1 MSLIAPD
8 STFLLWS
15 VLVGLVAFGFWSEQH
30 TRIGRYITGIIVA
43 MAAAMVL
50 SNFKAIPFESPVYDS
65 IFQYLLPIAIPL
77 TLFRAD
83 LIDAF
88 RNGGATVVAFCIG
101 AVGIVIG
108 TFLAAKVMPLGDI
121 TALVAGLYSATYI
134 GGSANLAA
142 VAIAA
147 DFDSGSILTSL
158 VAADVVA
165 TNFQTLLIVALPSIA
180 IVRGFF
186 NYSENHTKLQAD
198 EPAQKPFTAQNVD
211 LTGAALAV
219 AVAMLLVFLGSWTAE
234 GIGRPS
240 MGIVLTTVYALLVSN
255 FLKPV
260 VEKMSL
266 DFELGLFM
274 IFLFLVALAAGAD
287 VAILI
292 ETGVSFFIFAM
303 SLLAFH
309 TLFIVLVCRAFGLD
323 LRSVVI
329 GSTACI
335 GGMTTAAAIASAKGW
350 RDLIIPGI
358 LAGTIGSSIGTL
370 IGVWIWSVLS

>member
-1 MSLIAPD
+1 MSLVQPD

-15 VLVGLVAFGFWSEQH
+15 VLVALVAFGFWSEQH

-43 MAAAMVL
+43 MATAMVL
-50 SNFKAIPFESPVYDS
+50 SNFKIIPFESPVYHS
-65 IFQYLLPIAIPL
+65 IFANLLPIAIPL

-88 RNGGATVVAFCIG
+88 KRGGATVAAFCIG
-101 AVGIVIG
+101 AAGIVIG
-108 TFLAAKVMPLGDI
+108 TFIAAKLMPLGDI
-121 TALVAGLYSATYI
+121 TALVGGLYSATYI

-147 DFDSGSILTSL
+147 DFESGSILTSL

-186 NYSENHTKLQAD
+186 NYNHAD
-198 EPAQKPFTAQNVD
+198 YNTVVDTTAQKSFTAKNVD
-211 LTGAALAV
+211 LTGAALAI
-219 AVAMLLVFLGSWTAE
+219 AIAMFLVFLGNWTAE
-234 GIGRPS
+234 ALNRPS
-240 MGIVLTTVYALLVSN
+240 IGIVLTTVYALLVSN

-260 VEKMSL
+260 VRKMSM

-287 VAILI
+287 VGILI

-303 SLLAFH
+303 ALLAFH

-358 LAGTIGSSIGTL
+358 LAGTIGSSVGTL
-370 IGVWIWSVLS
+370 IGVWVWKVLS

>member
-1 MSLIAPD
+1 MSLVQPD

-15 VLVGLVAFGFWSEQH
+15 VLVALVAFGFWSEQH

-43 MAAAMVL
+43 MATAMVL
-50 SNFKAIPFESPVYDS
+50 SNFKIIPFESPVYHS
-65 IFQYLLPIAIPL
+65 IFANLLPIAIPL

-88 RNGGATVVAFCIG
+88 KRGGATVAAFCIG
-101 AVGIVIG
+101 AAGIVIG
-108 TFLAAKVMPLGDI
+108 TFIAAKLMPLGDI
-121 TALVAGLYSATYI
+121 TALVGGLYSATYI

-147 DFDSGSILTSL
+147 DFESGSILTSL

-186 NYSENHTKLQAD
+186 NYNHAD
-198 EPAQKPFTAQNVD
+198 HTTVVDTPAQKSFTAKNVD
-211 LTGAALAV
+211 LTGAALAI
-219 AVAMLLVFLGSWTAE
+219 AIAMFLVFLGSWTAE
-234 GIGRPS
+234 ALNRPS
-240 MGIVLTTVYALLVSN
+240 IGIVLTTVYALLVSN

-260 VEKMSL
+260 VRKMSM

-287 VAILI
+287 VGILI

-303 SLLAFH
+303 ALLAFH

-358 LAGTIGSSIGTL
+358 LAGTIGSSVGTL
-370 IGVWIWSVLS
+370 IGVWVWKVLS

>member
-1 MSLIAPD
+1 MSLVQPD

-15 VLVGLVAFGFWSEQH
+15 VLVALVAFGFWSEQH

-43 MAAAMVL
+43 MATAMVL
-50 SNFKAIPFESPVYDS
+50 SNFKIIPFESPVYHS
-65 IFQYLLPIAIPL
+65 IFANLLPIAIPL

-88 RNGGATVVAFCIG
+88 KRGGATVAAFCIG

-108 TFLAAKVMPLGDI
+108 TFIAAKLMPLGDI
-121 TALVAGLYSATYI
+121 TALVGGLYSATYI

-147 DFDSGSILTSL
+147 DFESGSILTSL

-186 NYSENHTKLQAD
+186 NYNHAD
-198 EPAQKPFTAQNVD
+198 YNTVVDTTAQKSFTAKNVD
-211 LTGAALAV
+211 LTGAALAI
-219 AVAMLLVFLGSWTAE
+219 AIAMFLVFLGSWTAE
-234 GIGRPS
+234 ALNRPS
-240 MGIVLTTVYALLVSN
+240 IGIVLTTVYALLVSN

-260 VEKMSL
+260 VRKMSM

-287 VAILI
+287 VGILI

-303 SLLAFH
+303 ALLAFH

-358 LAGTIGSSIGTL
+358 LAGTIGSSVGTL
-370 IGVWIWSVLS
+370 IGVWVWKVLS

>member
-1 MSLIAPD
+1 MSLVQPD

-15 VLVGLVAFGFWSEQH
+15 VLVALVAFGFWSEQH

-43 MAAAMVL
+43 MATAMVL
-50 SNFKAIPFESPVYDS
+50 SNFKIIPFESPVYHS
-65 IFQYLLPIAIPL
+65 IFANLLPIAIPL

-88 RNGGATVVAFCIG
+88 KRGGATVAAFCIG
-101 AVGIVIG
+101 AAGIVIG
-108 TFLAAKVMPLGDI
+108 TFIAAKLMPLGDI
-121 TALVAGLYSATYI
+121 TALVGGLYSATYI

-147 DFDSGSILTSL
+147 DFESGSILTSL

-186 NYSENHTKLQAD
+186 NYNHAD
-198 EPAQKPFTAQNVD
+198 HNNVVDTTAQKSFTAKNVD
-211 LTGAALAV
+211 LTGAALAI
-219 AVAMLLVFLGSWTAE
+219 AIAMFLVFLGSWTAE
-234 GIGRPS
+234 ALNRPS
-240 MGIVLTTVYALLVSN
+240 IGIVLTTVYALLVSN

-260 VEKMSL
+260 VRKMSM

-287 VAILI
+287 VGILI

-303 SLLAFH
+303 ALLAFH

-358 LAGTIGSSIGTL
+358 LAGTIGSSVGTL
-370 IGVWIWSVLS
+370 IGVWVWKVLS